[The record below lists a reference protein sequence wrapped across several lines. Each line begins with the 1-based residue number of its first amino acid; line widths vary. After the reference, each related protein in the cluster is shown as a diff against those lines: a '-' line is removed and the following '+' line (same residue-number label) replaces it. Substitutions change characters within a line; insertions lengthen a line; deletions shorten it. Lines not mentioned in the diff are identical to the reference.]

1 MKRTHSDSVGRQR
14 DRSGIALMIAII
26 TVVVATGL
34 ILGLTRQM
42 ISRTRQAE
50 RRLWTLQAEVVAD
63 AVEAG
68 LRRTLRSDSEVS
80 VESWSPALPGPSGPA
95 GKVTI
100 TRGGSSE
107 HPTFHVEVRVPAD
120 TDAPAIAIRDLAE

>member
-1 MKRTHSDSVGRQR
+1 MNRASRTPKTMSPG
-14 DRSGIALMIAII
+14 RSGIALMIAIV

-42 ISRTRQAE
+42 IARSRQAE
-50 RRLWTLQAEVVAD
+50 RRLWMLQAEVLAD
-63 AVEAG
+63 AVEAS
-68 LRRTLRSDSEVS
+68 LRQTLRSDSEVS
-80 VESWSPALPGPSGPA
+80 VESWTPALPGPSGPA

-107 HPTFHVEVRVPAD
+107 HPTFHIEVRVPSDVD
-120 TDAPAIAIRDLAE
+120 TPAIAIRDLSE